1 MCGIA
6 GSINTT
12 IDKNTLD
19 LIQHRGP
26 DSRGL
31 VEDHIGENRIFFGH
45 TRLSIVD
52 LSEAGS
58 QPMYTDCG
66 NYCITFNGEIY
77 NHQELRKKL
86 SGISFKGHSDTE
98 TILYY
103 IREFGIESVVDFKG
117 IFAFGFLDKVKRKLY
132 LVRDHFGVKP
142 LYYYINSD
150 KLVFGSEL
158 KVILSNPA
166 YDKQLDLQS
175 LNTYLTLRYNPSPAT
190 LFKNILKLKPACYLF
205 YNFNGKFEEKTYW
218 NKQQKINHHIEKE
231 EAIEHYQQLLQQAVK
246 RQLLGDVPIG
256 LLLSGG
262 LDSAVLGYLM
272 SQFNANPVK
281 TFTLGFEGKGDF
293 NETSYARE
301 TANLIHSEHHEVLI
315 NKQIYLDT
323 YYKCFYHVEEPIAE
337 PTIPALY
344 SVSALASQYVKVVMS
359 GQGIDEPMAGYKRYF
374 GEQLLSSNKQILKLI
389 PLHLLSKL
397 FPRNHSLARS
407 VNAVKYHNDL
417 DRFLGI
423 FTIYTEDLKKEVYG
437 KDLMQFGN
445 ESLNY
450 LFSEAFAHADSSNG
464 SLSKLLFVDTR
475 TMLPDNLLLFNDKI
489 TMANSIENRVPY
501 LDIDLVNFIESL
513 PVSFKLRRRT
523 GKYLHREAVKKWI
536 PNSIIQRKKRG
547 FSTPVDEWFQ
557 NELSI
562 TLEELIDSQNSFSRN
577 YFNLDALK
585 RMISDHRKKKN
596 NYKHELFM
604 LLSLELWYKN
614 FYKNF

>member
-1 MCGIA
+1 MCGIV
-6 GSINTT
+6 GSINTE
-12 IDKNTLD
+12 IGEKTLE
-19 LIQHRGP
+19 LIKHRGP
-26 DSRGL
+26 DSQGL
-31 VEDHIGENRIFFGH
+31 IRDSIGDNDVYFGH

-58 QPMYTDCG
+58 QPMYSDCG

-77 NHQELRKKL
+77 NHLELRKKL
-86 SGISFKGHSDTE
+86 QGVNFKGHSDTE

-103 IREFGIESVVDFKG
+103 IRQFGIEAISEFNG
-117 IFAFGFLDKVKRKLY
+117 IFAFGFLDKVKKKLY
-132 LVRDHFGVKP
+132 LARDHFGVKP
-142 LYYYINSD
+142 LYYYFNSK

-158 KVILSNPA
+158 KVILANKA
-166 YDKQLDLQS
+166 YNKEIDLNA
-175 LNTYLTLRYNPSPAT
+175 LNTFLSFRYNPAPQT
-190 LFKNILKLKPACYLF
+190 IFKNIFKLKAASYLV
-205 YNFNGKFEEKTYW
+205 YDFNGQIKEHKYW
-218 NKQQKINHHIEKE
+218 NKPQKINYRIDEQS
-231 EAIEHYQQLLQQAVK
+231 AIEEYRHLLQQAVK

-272 SQFNANPVK
+272 SQFTSNPVN

-293 NETSYARE
+293 NETEYAQE
-301 TANLIHSEHHEVLI
+301 TARLINSEHHQVLI
-315 NKQIYLDT
+315 NKEIYLQT
-323 YYKCFYHVEEPIAE
+323 FYESFYHVEEPIAE
-337 PTIPALY
+337 PTIPALN
-344 SVSALASQYVKVVMS
+344 SVSALAAKYVKVVMS

-374 GEQLLSSNKQILKLI
+374 GEQFLSSNKKLLKLL
-389 PLHLLSKL
+389 PLDLLGKT
-397 FPRNHSLARS
+397 FPRNHTLARGLH
-407 VNAVKYHNDL
+407 AIKYTNDL
-417 DRFLGI
+417 DRFIGI
-423 FTIYTEDLKKEVYG
+423 FTIYTEDLKNEIYKTELKQY
-437 KDLMQFGN
+437 KN

-450 LFSEAFAHADSSNG
+450 LFSEPYALADSTNG

-513 PVSFKLRRRT
+513 PVSFKLKGKT

-557 NELSI
+557 NELSG
-562 TLEELIDSQNSFSRN
+562 TLEELIFAQSSFSRI

-585 RMISDHRKKKN
+585 RMISDHKKRKR